1 MIFCLIVVGIC
12 VLLAVICK
20 ISVLAGE
27 VKLGAMAETVFR
39 SGELTVMKKSFI
51 CVFVAIFCLL
61 SVAAYADETAVTPS
75 PTMDVIPSL
84 IEEEDLNV
92 DDPVITPEP
101 DSVPADDGDT
111 QAAVSGDS
119 GDSDS
124 PDPTATPEPT
134 PTATPA
140 STSESVEE
148 SLSFLETGVAV
159 ISEVETTP
167 VSYEEQTLQVLGNIQ
182 AYLLFFVVVILLYFS
197 YKFLRMF
204 F

>member
-12 VLLAVICK
+12 LLLAVICK
-20 ISVLAGE
+20 VSVLAGE

-51 CVFVAIFCLL
+51 CVFVTIFCLL
-61 SVAAYADETAVTPS
+61 SVAAYADETTVTPS

-124 PDPTATPEPT
+124 TVPTATPEPT

-140 STSESVEE
+140 PTSEPVSE
-148 SLSFLETGVAV
+148 SWDTGVAV

-167 VSYEEQTLQVLGNIQ
+167 ASYDEQTLQVLGNIQ
-182 AYLLFFVVVILLYFS
+182 AYLLFFVVVVLLYFS

>member
-51 CVFVAIFCLL
+51 CVFVTIFCLL
-61 SVAAYADETAVTPS
+61 SVAAYADETTVTPS

-92 DDPVITPEP
+92 DVPVITPES
-101 DSVPADDGDT
+101 DSVSADDGDT

-119 GDSDS
+119 GDSGDS
-124 PDPTATPEPT
+124 VPTATPEPT

-140 STSESVEE
+140 PTSEPVSE
-148 SLSFLETGVAV
+148 SWDTGVAV
-159 ISEVETTP
+159 ISDEETTSA
-167 VSYEEQTLQVLGNIQ
+167 SYDEQTLQVLGNIQ
-182 AYLLFFVVVILLYFS
+182 AYLLFFVVVTLLYFC

>member
-1 MIFCLIVVGIC
+1 MIFCLVVIGIC
-12 VLLAVICK
+12 VLLGVICK

-27 VKLGAMAETVFR
+27 VRLGSLAETVFR

-51 CVFVAIFCLL
+51 CVFVTIFCLL
-61 SVAAYADETAVTPS
+61 SVAAYADETTVTPS

-84 IEEEDLNV
+84 IEEEEINV

-101 DSVPADDGDT
+101 DSVSAVDGDT

-119 GDSDS
+119 GDSNS
-124 PDPTATPEPT
+124 PVPTAAPEPT

-140 STSESVEE
+140 PTSEPVSE
-148 SLSFLETGVAV
+148 SWDTGVAV
-159 ISEVETTP
+159 ISEEETTP
-167 VSYEEQTLQVLGNIQ
+167 ASYDEQTLEVLGNIQ

>member
-1 MIFCLIVVGIC
+1 MIFCLVVIGIC
-12 VLLAVICK
+12 VLLGVICK

-27 VKLGAMAETVFR
+27 VKLGSMSETVFR

-61 SVAAYADETAVTPS
+61 SVAAYADETTVTPS

-101 DSVPADDGDT
+101 DSVPSDDGDT

-124 PDPTATPEPT
+124 SDPTATPEPT
-134 PTATPA
+134 PAATPA
-140 STSESVEE
+140 PTSEPVSE
-148 SLSFLETGVAV
+148 SWDSGVVV

-167 VSYEEQTLQVLGNIQ
+167 LSYEEQTLQVLGNIQ

>member
-1 MIFCLIVVGIC
+1 MIFCLTVVGTC
-12 VLLAVICK
+12 LMLAVICK

-61 SVAAYADETAVTPS
+61 SVAAYADEMTVTPS

-101 DSVPADDGDT
+101 DSVSADDGDT

-119 GDSDS
+119 GDSD
-124 PDPTATPEPT
+124 DLVPTATPEPT

-140 STSESVEE
+140 PTSEPVSE
-148 SLSFLETGVAV
+148 SWDSGVAV
-159 ISEVETTP
+159 ISDVETAP
-167 VSYEEQTLQVLGNIQ
+167 VSYEVQTLEVLGNIQ
-182 AYLLFFVVVILLYFS
+182 AYLLFFVVVVLLYFS

>member
-1 MIFCLIVVGIC
+1 MIFCLVVIGIC
-12 VLLAVICK
+12 VLLGVICK

-27 VKLGAMAETVFR
+27 VKLGSMAETVFR

-51 CVFVAIFCLL
+51 CVFVTIFCLL
-61 SVAAYADETAVTPS
+61 SVAAYADETTVTPS

-84 IEEEDLNV
+84 IEEEEINV
-92 DDPVITPEP
+92 DAPIDTPEP
-101 DSVPADDGDT
+101 DSVSADDGDT
-111 QAAVSGDS
+111 QTTVSGDS

-124 PDPTATPEPT
+124 PVPTATPEPT

-140 STSESVEE
+140 PTSEPVSE
-148 SLSFLETGVAV
+148 SWDTGVAV

-167 VSYEEQTLQVLGNIQ
+167 ASYDEQTLQVLGNIQ
-182 AYLLFFVVVILLYFS
+182 GYLLFFVVVVLLYFC

>member
-20 ISVLAGE
+20 LSVLAGE

-51 CVFVAIFCLL
+51 CVFVTIFCLL
-61 SVAAYADETAVTPS
+61 SVAAYADETTMTPS
-75 PTMDVIPSL
+75 PTIDVIPSL
-84 IEEEDLNV
+84 IDEEDYYV

-101 DSVPADDGDT
+101 DSVSADDGDT
-111 QAAVSGDS
+111 QTAVSGDS
-119 GDSDS
+119 GDSGD
-124 PDPTATPEPT
+124 PVPTAAPEPT

-140 STSESVEE
+140 PTSEPVSE
-148 SLSFLETGVAV
+148 SWDTGVAV
-159 ISEVETTP
+159 ISEEETTP
-167 VSYEEQTLQVLGNIQ
+167 ASYDEQTLQVLGNIQ
-182 AYLLFFVVVILLYFS
+182 GYLLFFVVVVLLYFC

>member
-20 ISVLAGE
+20 ISVLAVE

-51 CVFVAIFCLL
+51 CVFVTIFCLL
-61 SVAAYADETAVTPS
+61 SVAAYADETTVTPS

-84 IEEEDLNV
+84 IEEEEINV

-101 DSVPADDGDT
+101 DSVSADDGDT
-111 QAAVSGDS
+111 QTTVSGDS

-124 PDPTATPEPT
+124 PVPTAPQNILCKRY
-134 PTATPA
+134 
-140 STSESVEE
+140 STKSR
-148 SLSFLETGVAV
+148 
-159 ISEVETTP
+159 ISR
-167 VSYEEQTLQVLGNIQ
+167 YQC
-182 AYLLFFVVVILLYFS
+182 A
-197 YKFLRMF
+197 
-204 F
+204 